1 MSPDKVQPRH
11 MQPTASTASPSS
23 AQSLPDALAVVH
35 AYQAQRGCRLRPR
48 RVQPNGC
55 PHWVDWRRHD
65 PELARLAQENLA
77 PKSIKTDNAVAA
89 RPAAQLQLGAPQLP
103 LLQQHSGGQEADRA
117 HPPAG
122 VAPRA
127 CAQGRAA

>member
-1 MSPDKVQPRH
+1 MGSLLWAAGYALWVGPQVQH
-11 MQPTASTASPSS
+11 
-23 AQSLPDALAVVH
+23 
-35 AYQAQRGCRLRPR
+35 
-48 RVQPNGC
+48 
-55 PHWVDWRRHD
+55 

-77 PKSIKTDNAVAA
+77 PKPIKTDNALAA

-103 LLQQHSGGQEADRA
+103 LLQQHPGGQEADRA